1 MLGQISRLV
10 KRLVT
15 LCALI
20 WLFTCVSS
28 EVLGQISRLVKRLV
42 TLCALIWLFT
52 CVSSEVLGQISR
64 LVKRLVTL
72 CTLIWLFTC
81 VSSEVLGQSTRMV
94 KHFAF
99 FILIPRFA
107 FLRVKFRVG
116 NNNMTVQVFSLF
128 VWLDSHV
135 IFNRTYMCFEKAQR
149 REFLA
154 ARITVPCSVDFSGQA
169 DTPVSLKKIVR
180 SKHTLTDFTGEL
192 IT

>member
-1 MLGQISRLV
+1 MLCQFTRPL

-15 LCALI
+15 LCTLL

-28 EVLGQISRLVKRLV
+28 EVRGQITKLVK
-42 TLCALIWLFT
+42 C
-52 CVSSEVLGQISR
+52 
-64 LVKRLVTL
+64 LVTL

-81 VSSEVLGQSTRMV
+81 VSSEVCGQSTGPV
-94 KHFAF
+94 KHFVAF
-99 FILIPRFA
+99 FTLIPRFA
-107 FLRVKFRVG
+107 FFRVKFRVG

-128 VWLDSHV
+128 VWLDSPV

-149 REFLA
+149 SEFLA

-169 DTPVSLKKIVR
+169 DTPVSLKEIVR
-180 SKHTLTDFTGEL
+180 SKHALTDFTGEL